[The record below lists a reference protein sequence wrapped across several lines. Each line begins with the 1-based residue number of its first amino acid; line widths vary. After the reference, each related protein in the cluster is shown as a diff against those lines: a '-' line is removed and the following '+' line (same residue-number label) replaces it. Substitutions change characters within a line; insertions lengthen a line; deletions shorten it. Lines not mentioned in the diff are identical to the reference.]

1 MSQNAVFCIADS
13 ETQARLIV
21 ENIYAEGFPLDDISV
36 IFSDRSGNKDL
47 AHKKTSKAPEGAT
60 AGAGTG
66 GLLGGTLGLL
76 AGIGSLAIPGLGPF
90 IAAGPI
96 MAALSGAAVGAAVG
110 GIAGG
115 LVGMGIPE
123 YEARLYEG
131 KIVTGNILICVHA
144 ENNEE
149 KDVIMDIYRKG
160 NARDISATK
169 EVAV

>member
-21 ENIYAEGFPLDDISV
+21 ENVYAEGFPLDDISE
-36 IFSDRSGNKDL
+36 IFSDRTGNKDL
-47 AHKKTSKAPEGAT
+47 AHKKSTKAPEGVM
-60 AGAGTG
+60 AGTGTG

-76 AGIGSLAIPGLGPF
+76 AGIGTLVLPGLGALV
-90 IAAGPI
+90 AAGPI
-96 MAALSGAAVGAAVG
+96 MGALSGAAVGAAVG
-110 GIAGG
+110 GVAGG

-131 KIVTGNILICVHA
+131 KIMTGNILICVHA
-144 ENNEE
+144 ENNDE
-149 KDVIMDIYRKG
+149 KDTILDIYRKG
-160 NARDISATK
+160 NARDISVSK